1 MIFVA
6 VWLSLELQAAEA
18 FDNGP
23 LIDAN
28 NMIPEINARNFNL
41 KRNLSNI
48 QFVLNFPD

>member
-6 VWLSLELQAAEA
+6 VWLSLELQVAEA

-28 NMIPEINARNFNL
+28 NMIPVINARNFNL